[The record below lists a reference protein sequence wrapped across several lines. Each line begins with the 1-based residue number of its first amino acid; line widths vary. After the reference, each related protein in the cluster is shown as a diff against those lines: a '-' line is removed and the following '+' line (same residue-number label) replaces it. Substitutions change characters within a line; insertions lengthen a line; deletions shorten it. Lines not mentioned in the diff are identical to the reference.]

1 MKQLTKILSTVLAIC
16 LIFSFGIFAEA
27 KETPEQ
33 AQINLIF
40 SSLSQFRQ
48 DESAGK
54 WYYAITDFDGNG
66 RLEILAA
73 TANGTATSA
82 SLWEVNENKDG
93 FLKSGWMLSEGE
105 SFPDVLTESADTF
118 AEPSTGIKYYIF
130 EDTTTTADS
139 FSSEKCAITLLSGNI
154 VYKLLASR
162 SSEQINGFVA
172 INFKDAA
179 GNIIT
184 PEDFN
189 EIVSKTFAGYTR
201 SSTSFGWFRFAEAE
215 ASSAALENSYQI
227 FIGEK
232 APDEFSIIREDDP
245 SQAQIASAPQ
255 APAAESAPSAA
266 PEAAAESAAPAS
278 DEKGETPKY
287 TPEGFEIVEYNPES
301 DLNIVQYNGPAAS
314 GNQSN
319 ASSPNTVYVDQPQE
333 IQIVYP
339 TPTPKPVFVPLT
351 VTRNPTNEL
360 RRTGDTARFVACA
373 STVERIAWTL
383 VAPNGTP
390 VGLDAFYSFFP
401 NSSIDGSSTTLTI
414 TNVTPEMNG
423 WGAYCTFTTADGRQS
438 VTTNTA
444 YITMR

>member
-1 MKQLTKILSTVLAIC
+1 MKHLIKILSTALAIC
-16 LIFSFGIFAEA
+16 LIFSFGIIAEA
-27 KETPEQ
+27 KEPSEQ

-66 RLEILAA
+66 RLEILTAA
-73 TANGTATSA
+73 ANGTATSA
-82 SLWEVNENKDG
+82 SLWEVNEKNDG

-105 SFPDVLTESADTF
+105 SFPDVLTENADTF
-118 AEPSTGIKYYIF
+118 TDPATGIKYYIF
-130 EDTTTTADS
+130 EDATTTADS

-154 VYKLLASR
+154 VYKLLAAR
-162 SSEQINGFVA
+162 STEQINGFVA

-184 PEDFN
+184 PEEYNDV
-189 EIVSKTFAGYTR
+189 VSKTFAGYSR
-201 SSTSFGWFRFAEAE
+201 SSTSFGWFRYADAE
-215 ASSAALENSYQI
+215 ASPAALENSYMI

-232 APDEFSIIREDDP
+232 EPDELSIIREDDP
-245 SQAQIASAPQ
+245 SQAQVAPAPE
-255 APAAESAPSAA
+255 APAAEAAPSAA
-266 PEAAAESAAPAS
+266 PEAPAAPGSA
-278 DEKGETPKY
+278 ETGETPKY
-287 TPEGFEIVEYNPES
+287 TPEGYEIVDYNPGS
-301 DLNIVQYNGPAAS
+301 DLNIVQYNGPAAPN
-314 GNQSN
+314 GTQPN

-339 TPTPKPVFVPLT
+339 TPAPTPAFVPLS

-360 RRTGDTARFVACA
+360 RRAGDTARFVACA
-373 STVERIAWTL
+373 TTVERLAWTL

-390 VGLDAFYSFFP
+390 VGLDSFYSFFP
-401 NSSIDGSSTTLTI
+401 NSGIDGSTTTLTI